1 MIFEIQKLRFLAFK
15 FSLKQK
21 KFKMSKKGLLII
33 AALILIGIV
42 GFVSAQSSNPWAADS
57 SGKEKNVFLT
67 TESVY
72 LASYT
77 VCYAEGG
84 ASFDM
89 YIIESK
95 NLSSG
100 DSLSDVRGSPQLIR
114 TDSKGFIATTKIWS
128 NITEGVYKIVLDC
141 NNNKKYDSGE
151 PVDSINAAG
160 FSVGQIGT
168 GTAVLGNNSPEDFSM
183 AYSSDF
189 TKENALLQI
198 KLKAENEDVI
208 LKNLTLIS
216 NGTGSDNDVER
227 VVVYVDADSNGKI
240 NNETIIGQAA
250 FVNKQAIISLNYTLL
265 DGSSV
270 VLGVDYIMRNVTA
283 DKNYNFKADSLAGV
297 GKDSKSTVVF
307 TGFPMLSAVMSVG
320 KALVCSGSLN
330 LELSENIVFPNVSV
344 TASISGLANCSGK
357 TVYVKKGECASNDVL
372 CSCNVTTGCDCD
384 FISGIVGTYAISAC
398 VDKDTDG
405 KYATDGEVSGTMLV
419 VQKKPVVQNVT
430 IQNVTTQNETV
441 SLNQTSSGF
450 LGLSST
456 NIIILLVVGMVF
468 VFILLVVLMFML
480 YSLAKKK

>member
-1 MIFEIQKLRFLAFK
+1 
-15 FSLKQK
+15 
-21 KFKMSKKGLLII
+21 
-33 AALILIGIV
+33 
-42 GFVSAQSSNPWAADS
+42 
-57 SGKEKNVFLT
+57 
-67 TESVY
+67 
-72 LASYT
+72 
-77 VCYAEGG
+77 
-84 ASFDM
+84 
-89 YIIESK
+89 
-95 NLSSG
+95 
-100 DSLSDVRGSPQLIR
+100 
-114 TDSKGFIATTKIWS
+114 
-128 NITEGVYKIVLDC
+128 
-141 NNNKKYDSGE
+141 
-151 PVDSINAAG
+151 
-160 FSVGQIGT
+160 
-168 GTAVLGNNSPEDFSM
+168 M

-372 CSCNVTTGCDCD
+372 CYCNVTTGCDCD

-419 VQKKPVVQNVT
+419 VQKKHVVQNVT